1 MISMDECVI
10 DLESGLMDGR
20 LTESSNR
27 EKFRWKDMI
36 EEVERLRRPLTED
49 EIEKYRESVWVIILV
64 VKSPD
69 CVL

>member
-49 EIEKYRESVWVIILV
+49 EIEKYRESV
-64 VKSPD
+64 
-69 CVL
+69 